1 MWCPGPESN
10 QRHADF
16 QSASL
21 PTELPGQTNN
31 AFAILTLALYELRSM
46 MSSAQVRKFG
56 RCDREGG
63 MQFLKAALALPE
75 STSEVDVPSITVR
88 CFGTSNSYGG
98 ARQETRGPRNIPRSW
113 GNAKPLLPSKRICR
127 KARY

>member
-1 MWCPGPESN
+1 
-10 QRHADF
+10 
-16 QSASL
+16 
-21 PTELPGQTNN
+21 
-31 AFAILTLALYELRSM
+31 M

-127 KARY
+127 KARYPFPKQEALKDRSQYDLDDICGQADNEGRYQ